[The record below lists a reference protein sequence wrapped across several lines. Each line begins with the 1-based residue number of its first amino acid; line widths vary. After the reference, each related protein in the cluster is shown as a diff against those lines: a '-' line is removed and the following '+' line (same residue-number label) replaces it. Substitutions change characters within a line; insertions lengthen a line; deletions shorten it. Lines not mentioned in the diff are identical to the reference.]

1 MVIRNLIH
9 QKAEREKLWR
19 NSLKIIKNKQMKK
32 VILLAGVAV
41 FSTAAAFA
49 QRYDD
54 IKTALTIGQI
64 AKAKEM
70 YDKNSANEKF
80 FNKPEGYLLKA
91 ALYSNLAVDSSRAA
105 EADKNRAEAD
115 AALAKYKELDAGM
128 KLLEDPLYRN
138 TPFNLYAAYFNAG
151 IADINSKNYE
161 GAYEKFKQTVDYS
174 ELLIAKKIMDKQMD
188 TAAVYYA
195 GLLAENT
202 KRPEEALKYYTRLS
216 DAKIKEYND
225 ASYESIY
232 QGLVRHYATKNDNA
246 NFEKYRALGKELYP
260 QSDFFTYSMLDFAVG
275 SSSDFNERIA
285 SLEKLIASN
294 PDDYKSNIALAE
306 IIYDTLDSRKE
317 GAVLPANAEEL
328 EAKML
333 AALNKASSLKPDEM
347 QPYLLSGDHYL
358 LKSEKLRDA
367 MVTAETNVAKKGAKA
382 TADDKAK
389 FAEAKKL
396 YSSNYDLA
404 RVNYEKAA
412 ELFAKIPNLNANQK
426 RSYRAIAGNLA
437 EYYSFRIEDAKGA
450 DRDKFVALEKK
461 WDDLFS
467 KLK

>member
-1 MVIRNLIH
+1 
-9 QKAEREKLWR
+9 
-19 NSLKIIKNKQMKK
+19 MKK
-32 VILLAGVAV
+32 VILLAGIAV

-49 QRYDD
+49 QKYDD

-91 ALYSNLAVDSSRAA
+91 AVFSNLAVDSSKAA
-105 EADKNRAEAD
+105 EAKQNRTEAD
-115 AALAKYKELDAGM
+115 AALKKYKEMDAEM
-128 KLLEDPLYRN
+128 KLLDDPLYRN

-151 IADINSKNYE
+151 IADINDKSYDA
-161 GAYEKFKQTVDYS
+161 AYENFKQTVDYS
-174 ELLIAKKIMDKQMD
+174 ELLIAKKIMNKQMD

-202 KRPEEALKYYTRLS
+202 KHPEEALKYYTRLS
-216 DAKIKEYND
+216 DAKIKTYNES
-225 ASYESIY
+225 SYENVY
-232 QGLVRHYATKNDNA
+232 QGLVRYYATKSDNA
-246 NFEKYRALGKELYP
+246 NFEKYKALGKELFP
-260 QSDFFTYSMLDFAVG
+260 QSEFFTYSMLDFAVG
-275 SSSDFNERIA
+275 GSSDFNERIA

-294 PDDYKSNIALAE
+294 PDDYKSNITLAE

-333 AALNKASSLKPDEM
+333 ASLNKASSLKPEEM
-347 QPYLLSGDHYL
+347 QPYLLLGDHYL
-358 LKSEKLRDA
+358 LKSGKLRDA
-367 MVTAETNVAKKGAKA
+367 MVEAETGVTKKGAKA
-382 TADDKAK
+382 TAEDKSK
-389 FAEAKKL
+389 FTEAKKA
-396 YSSNYDLA
+396 YGSAYEQA
-404 RVNYEKAA
+404 RINYEKAA

-437 EYYSFRIEDAKGA
+437 EYYSYKIEDAKGA

-467 KLK
+467 KLR